1 MGKFL
6 FAAAVRLKLFVG
18 RGCLMAYLAFEGID
32 FSTVVA
38 DCDYLGLLDGNK
50 GLIDVKRHL
59 K

>member
-1 MGKFL
+1 MGIGKFL

-38 DCDYLGLLDGNK
+38 DCDYLSLLDGN
-50 GLIDVKRHL
+50 
-59 K
+59 